1 MILSRISKN
10 TSAEVKILIDKH
22 ALIWFCE
29 GNTNLSETARNV
41 MQDDSNEKYISPA
54 VPWEMAIKIS
64 IGKLTLKTDFSFIF
78 PEVLSANGFNLLPLH
93 FSHFE
98 YLMTMPKHHADPFD
112 RIMIAQALSEDCSI
126 VTIDPN
132 FAKYTAKILW

>member
-1 MILSRISKN
+1 M
-10 TSAEVKILIDKH
+10 KILIDTH

-29 GNTNLSETARNV
+29 GNTNLSETARKV
-41 MQDDSNEKYISPA
+41 MQDDANDKLISPA

-64 IGKLTLKTDFSFIF
+64 IGKLKLKTDFSSIF
-78 PEVLSANGFNLLPLH
+78 PGVASANGFYLLPLH
-93 FSHFE
+93 FFHFE

-132 FAKYTAKILW
+132 FAKYSAKILW

>member
-1 MILSRISKN
+1 MIPLRILKN
-10 TSAEVKILIDKH
+10 TSAEVKILIDTH

-29 GNTNLSETARNV
+29 GNTNLSETARKV
-41 MQDDSNEKYISPA
+41 MQDDSNEKFISPA
-54 VPWEMAIKIS
+54 VPWEIAIKIS
-64 IGKLTLKTDFSFIF
+64 IGKLTLKTDFPSIF
-78 PEVLSANGFNLLPLH
+78 PGVISANGFNLLPLH

-112 RIMIAQALSEDCSI
+112 RIIIAQALSEDCSI

-132 FAKYTAKILW
+132 FAKYSVKILW

>member
-1 MILSRISKN
+1 MIPLRTLKN
-10 TSAEVKILIDKH
+10 TSAEVKILIDTY

-29 GNTNLSETARNV
+29 GNTNLSETARKV
-41 MQDDSNEKYISPA
+41 MQDDSNEKFISPA
-54 VPWEMAIKIS
+54 VPWEIAIKIS
-64 IGKLTLKTDFSFIF
+64 IGKLTLKTDFPSIL
-78 PEVLSANGFNLLPLH
+78 PGVISANGFNLLPLH

-112 RIMIAQALSEDCSI
+112 RIIIAQALSEDCSI

-132 FAKYTAKILW
+132 FAKYSVKILW